1 MRCRSVAAL
10 GFCAVLASLGATSPA
25 RADEASAAET
35 FRAGTAAYAR
45 GEYRAAA
52 LAFEAAFHEQPHAAA
67 LYNAGRS
74 WAAAGAQPRAADAYA
89 AALQASGLDSA
100 QEADSRARLQELEA
114 SLGSVQVTAPAGALV
129 SLEHVERA
137 PAPVLVHVTPGDH
150 TARSALPG
158 GQAISRIVHV
168 NAGERV
174 TLAFDAPSKPADTP
188 APPGPM
194 KPSAEPQGPGRNG
207 RWALGWGTLGV
218 AALASGAA
226 VFLGV
231 RALDARD
238 DFDASNHTDQAAH
251 DSAAALRTWTNVTW
265 AAAGVLGA
273 TSVVLLATS
282 KRAGAPV
289 TLRVSPSGAALSGSF

>member
-1 MRCRSVAAL
+1 MRLRWVEAL
-10 GFCAVLASLGATSPA
+10 GFCVVLGSIGATSPA

-89 AALQASGLDSA
+89 AALRESGLDSA
-100 QEADSRARLQELEA
+100 QEADSRARLKELEA
-114 SLGSVQVTAPAGALV
+114 TLGSVLVTAPAGALV

-137 PAPVLVHVTPGDH
+137 PAPILVHVTSGDH
-150 TARSALPG
+150 TAKSALPD
-158 GQAISRIVHV
+158 GQAISRTVHV

-174 TLAFDAPSKPADTP
+174 TLAFDAASKPAAAA
-188 APPGPM
+188 APPSSLE
-194 KPSAEPQGPGRNG
+194 PSAEPPSPGRNG
-207 RWALGWGTLGV
+207 RWALGWGSLGV
-218 AALASGAA
+218 AALAGGTAI
-226 VFLGV
+226 FLGV

-238 DFDASNHTDQAAH
+238 DFDASSHTDQAAH

-265 AAAGVLGA
+265 AAAGVFGA
-273 TSVVLLATS
+273 ASVVLLATS
-282 KRAGAPV
+282 SRAAAPV